1 MDLDTDSH
9 LGVTERVFEREPKKI
24 PVKSES
30 KKLVLSAFGEHTPRD
45 EFQHFL
51 GMMKKINDLFL
62 E

>member
-1 MDLDTDSH
+1 VDLDTDSP

-30 KKLVLSAFGEHTPRD
+30 KKLVLSAFGEHTRRD

-51 GMMKKINDLFL
+51 GV
-62 E
+62 